1 MSKEDPDFIDS
12 VNKALRVLQSFSA
25 EEPHLTISRAAT
37 LAGVTRATARRLL
50 LTFERIGM
58 VEATNAGFKLTPRVL
73 RIGYGYLSALPLW
86 DLTQTRLRALAES
99 VNETCSAATLDDTEI
114 VYVARVPARRSMAL
128 TLTIGSRLPAYPTS
142 MGRVL
147 LAGLPRDK
155 FEQYMAQVELQQLT
169 PRTETDPT
177 RFRALI
183 EAVRASGHAL
193 VDEEREIGVR
203 SAAAPLRGRGSQ
215 VLAAIN
221 VSVNA
226 ARVSRRHLAQMIV
239 PQLVAA
245 AEEISSNL
253 RYLSP
258 AELDGNAYARD
269 A

>member
-1 MSKEDPDFIDS
+1 MSRDDPDFIDS
-12 VNKALRVLQSFSA
+12 VDKALRVLESFSA

-50 LTFERIGM
+50 LTFQRLGM
-58 VEATNAGFKLTPRVL
+58 LEATEAGFKLTPRVL

-99 VNETCSAATLDDTEI
+99 VNETCSAATIDDTEI
-114 VYVARVPARRSMAL
+114 VYVARVPARHSMGL

-147 LAGLPRDK
+147 LAGLSPERFD
-155 FEQYMAQVELQQLT
+155 EYMGRVTLRRLT
-169 PRTETDPT
+169 PRTETDPA
-177 RFRALI
+177 RFRAI
-183 EAVRASGHAL
+183 IDEVRAVGHAL

-203 SAAAPLRGRGSQ
+203 SAAAPLKGRGSQ

-226 ARVSRRHLAQMIV
+226 ARVSRRHLEQVVV
-239 PQLVAA
+239 PELVAA

-253 RYLSP
+253 NHLSP
-258 AELDGNAYARD
+258 TELNSHVPA
-269 A
+269 